1 MNSEFKPYFSID
13 KYVYFTDGTEEIII
27 HEFDSHIRA
36 DLVSAL
42 LNDAYNHA
50 YQDGLNAS
58 ISANCK
64 ELVNKVMSLSVEN
77 KKLKEQLKL
86 G

>member
-1 MNSEFKPYFSID
+1 MNSEFKPYYSVD
-13 KYVYFTDGTEEIII
+13 KYVYFTDGAEEILI
-27 HEFDSHIRA
+27 HEFDTRNRA

-58 ISANCK
+58 INASHS

-77 KKLKEQLKL
+77 KKLKKQLKL
-86 G
+86 E